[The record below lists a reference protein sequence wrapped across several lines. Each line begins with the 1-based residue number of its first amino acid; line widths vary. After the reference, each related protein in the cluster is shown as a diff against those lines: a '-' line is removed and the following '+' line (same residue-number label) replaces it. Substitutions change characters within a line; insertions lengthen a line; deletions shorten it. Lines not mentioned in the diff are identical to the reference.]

1 MPIEYLALVMVGS
14 LFLLLLIG
22 VPVPFALAAAGLSF
36 GSFGAGLSLFN
47 LLPLRIYG
55 VVTNYTLLAI
65 PLFVFMGVMLEKS
78 RLAERM
84 LEVIGHLAGARPGG
98 MALAIIAFGVLMGA
112 STGIVAAT
120 VVTVGLIS
128 LPTLMARGYDKALSC
143 GTICASG
150 TLGQIIPPSLVLI
163 ILSDISGVSV
173 GTLFAG
179 ALIPSLMLAGLYL
192 LYLFVLARR
201 RPNTMPPIAAEERA
215 LVSTQR
221 LLIDLAK
228 VVLPPIALIILVL
241 GSIIGGVAAPTEA
254 ASMGA
259 LGAILLVLVSGR
271 MTYTVMRETVISTFK
286 VTGMTLFVLIAA
298 QVFSLAFRGL
308 GGDVLVDSLFNLL
321 PGGGLG
327 RSDFHGGVDIPARLL
342 SRLD

>member
-1 MPIEYLALVMVGS
+1 MGAEYLALVMVGA
-14 LFLLLLIG
+14 LF
-22 VPVPFALAAAGLSF
+22 AAAAGRHSRALR
-36 GSFGAGLSLFN
+36 AGGRRAACSVSSAPGESLFN

-84 LEVIGHLAGARPGG
+84 LEVIGHLSGQRPGG
-98 MALAIIAFGVLMGA
+98 MALAIIAFGVVMGA

-128 LPTLMARGYDKALSC
+128 LPTLLARGYDKRHHLRHDLRIGHAGPDHPAEPGADHPVGYLRRIGGHAVRRGVDPEPDARGAVSGLPHAWWRYGSRSAC
-143 GTICASG
+143 RRSMPTSGPAMSAS
-150 TLGQIIPPSLVLI
+150 
-163 ILSDISGVSV
+163 
-173 GTLFAG
+173 
-179 ALIPSLMLAGLYL
+179 
-192 LYLFVLARR
+192 
-201 RPNTMPPIAAEERA
+201 
-215 LVSTQR
+215 R

-259 LGAILLVLVSGR
+259 LGAIVLVLCSGR
-271 MTYTVMRETVISTFK
+271 HELPRDARDGAVDVQGHRYDAVR
-286 VTGMTLFVLIAA
+286 AD
-298 QVFSLAFRGL
+298 RGAGL
-308 GGDVLVDSLFNLL
+308 QPGL
-321 PGGGLG
+321 PRAGRRRAG
-327 RSDFHGGVDIPARLL
+327 RSAVRVAPRRGVGRHRLHGAC
-342 SRLD
+342 